1 MGMQPTNYTPSEA
14 MVVVEAALVLR
25 AANQAH
31 NESVSLLGSSDE
43 AVFVVLAARKA
54 AVTALDDLYA
64 ALDRVS

>member
-1 MGMQPTNYTPSEA
+1 